1 MDKGVV
7 DKSGETELYV
17 TFLAGA
23 FRSIR
28 FGLEEA
34 HGKGMV
40 VFDKEKNDPK
50 AVQLNFLIDEG
61 GFDYNSKDGTFS
73 VNLDKIKPA
82 VTKLCDVIL
91 TLQAEG
97 SKEKGKEL
105 LAKYGVNRDYVAS
118 ALKRIEHL
126 PTDIAP
132 IFPSLP

>member
-7 DKSGETELYV
+7 DKAGETELYV
-17 TFLAGA
+17 TFLAGT

-40 VFDKEKNDPK
+40 RSEIIVDNGK
-50 AVQLNFLIDEG
+50 ALQFNFLMDEG
-61 GFDYNSKDGTFS
+61 GFEYHAKEGTFS

-82 VTKLCDVIL
+82 VKKLCDVIL

-97 SKEKGKEL
+97 SKEKAKQL
-105 LAKYGVNRDYVAS
+105 LDTYGVNRDYAIS
-118 ALKRIEHL
+118 ALKKIEHL

-132 IFPSLP
+132 IFPSIP